1 MRAVAIPMILLML
14 SASFA
19 GCTSDDP
26 DGNDNSGIDMEILN
40 EMIDD
45 NLQDFI
51 NNTSVTVNQEIHHH
65 NNTTVVNNIYETSN
79 EYSNTTNMDG
89 GTTNIDYEFGDGVN
103 GSVFSNGQMYV
114 VHLEWSAM
122 DMFPNYFQPGS
133 HTNNFSIYWNYYD
146 EATSQN
152 RNDTFEFNCDEYYIL
167 AMPVDA
173 IEWVGTYWQNSG
185 SYYDAWDNQ
194 YNDTIAGLLQSVAYN
209 VQSTCDY
216 EWVPTGP
223 IQSEYYNPGYA
234 YQFLNITIPE
244 GYAIEFRTW
253 HFQYFRNGALWE
265 DNYQYYSW
273 SEGYR
278 PAENS
283 VDSTTFN
290 QFYGGW
296 EDITIQFTL
305 YPGDYDG
312 GMWSSWQNSDYA
324 IWPDS
329 SYRLIS
335 YYEIFPVTQHTE

>member
-1 MRAVAIPMILLML
+1 MILLML

-19 GCTSDDP
+19 GCTSGDP
-26 DGNDNSGIDMEILN
+26 DGDGTSGIDMEILN

-152 RNDTFEFNCDEYYIL
+152 RNDTFEFSCDEYYIL

-173 IEWVGTYWQNSG
+173 VEWVGTYWQNSG

-194 YNDTIAGLLQSVAYN
+194 YNDTIAGLLQNVAYYF
-209 VQSTCDY
+209 QSTCDY
-216 EWVPTGP
+216 EWVPTGT
-223 IQSEYYNPGYA
+223 IEEYEDGIVHSI
-234 YQFLNITIPE
+234 LNITIPE
-244 GYAIEFRTW
+244 GYAIKWNSWAFEA
-253 HFQYFRNGALWE
+253 FRNGVLYTS
-265 DNYQYYSW
+265 DYQCYYW

-278 PAENS
+278 PNIGQGWL
-283 VDSTTFN
+283 DDTTYYAY
-290 QFYGGW
+290 YGGW
-296 EDITIQFTL
+296 EEITIEFGFGACGGFT
-305 YPGDYDG
+305 
-312 GMWSSWQNSDYA
+312 SSDD

-329 SYRLIS
+329 SWRLIS
-335 YYEIFPVTQHTE
+335 YYELIPVIQHTE